1 MTDMTSINSITKKQ
15 SAEEVINLSQYFK
28 IINKFKWR
36 IFFLAAAVA
45 VLTAIIVKN
54 ITPIFQSTSTLLIE
68 ANQAKAVSFEEVM
81 GLDSNRKEYYLT
93 QFEILK
99 SNSIAAAVIAKLNL
113 QDEAEFI
120 PENDASVL
128 TMLRDVL
135 PFLPA
140 DDDAEVLTEQE
151 IAERKLRAVIK
162 QFSEQLTIKPIRK
175 TQLVSISF
183 ASEDPRLAA
192 KVANA
197 VGEVYIQ
204 QDLFDKISVN
214 ESASGWL
221 NLRLSELRVT
231 LDQSEAKLQSYSN
244 KENLISQSGLGVS
257 ALISKELDQ
266 TSQQLT
272 DARNQYNQLS
282 SIVALVNEQGSKDLT
297 LLESMPEISSH
308 PAIISLRQN
317 QIEAELD
324 ISDLSKVYGPK
335 HPKLM
340 SAQSELDTV
349 TKRMKSQILKL
360 VSGLDKSL
368 TTKKRNIKAL
378 ESDLASIKAKYHSVV
393 SKENTYRK
401 LQREVNTNRKIFDTF
416 LSRSKETEV
425 TSDFNSAVARFTDRA
440 FTAERPIKPKKAL
453 IVLLAFVAT
462 LGLGIVAA
470 FIFESLND
478 NFKSAKDVED
488 KLSFRMLGLLP
499 LVDVKNNQDLTLH
512 HFFSDSGRRFAESVR
527 TLRTSYILSHHE
539 QDKVIAV
546 TSSVPGEGKSTTSV
560 NLAFSL
566 GQMGKVLLIDGDMR
580 KPSICK
586 RFAIPNY
593 HSGLSNM
600 ISQTEILEDCLYHD
614 DESNITVMPCGN
626 LPSNPQE
633 LLVSKQFE
641 QLIKQLKTAYDYIII
656 DTPPVNAVSDA
667 LIIAKQVDSLMYVVK
682 SDDTRTGVV
691 KNGVGRLVD
700 ANIKIAGIVLN
711 KVDTR
716 STANSDYYYG
726 YYNDKAYGE
735 GTPVPSPASAT
746 KTSASTN
753 RTTDK
758 NTQAE
763 KELELS

>member
-1 MTDMTSINSITKKQ
+1 MTDMMSSNSMIKKQ
-15 SAEEVINLSQYFK
+15 PVEEVINLSNYFK

-36 IFFLAAAVA
+36 IFFLATAVA
-45 VLTAIIVKN
+45 ILTVIIVKN
-54 ITPIFQSTSTLLIE
+54 ITPTFQATSTLLIE
-68 ANQAKAVSFEEVM
+68 ADQAKAVSFEEVM
-81 GLDSNRKEYYLT
+81 GLDSNRKDYYLT

-99 SNSIAAAVIAKLNL
+99 SNTIAGAVITQLNL
-113 QDEAEFI
+113 QDEAEFQ
-120 PENDASVL
+120 PQQGESVMD
-128 TMLRDVL
+128 MLRDVL
-135 PFLPA
+135 PFLPT
-140 DDDAEVLTEQE
+140 DVAEVLTEKE
-151 IAERKLRAVIK
+151 LEERKLRALIR
-162 QFSEQLTIKPIRK
+162 QFSEQLTIQPIRK

-183 ASEDPRLAA
+183 DSQDPRLAA

-197 VGEVYIQ
+197 VGDVYIQ

-221 NLRLSELRVT
+221 HSRLSDLRVT
-231 LDQSEAKLQSYSN
+231 LDKSEAKLQAYSN
-244 KENLISQSGLGVS
+244 KENLISQSGEGVS

-272 DARNQYNQLS
+272 QARNEYNQLR
-282 SIVALVNEQGSKDLT
+282 SIVALVKEQGTKDLA

-308 PAIISLRQN
+308 PAIVSLRDN
-317 QIEAELD
+317 QIEVELK
-324 ISDLSKVYGPK
+324 ISDLSRVYGPK
-335 HPKLM
+335 HPKFK
-340 SAQSELDTV
+340 SAQSELNTV
-349 TKRMKSQILKL
+349 TKRMKSQILKI

-368 TTKKRNIKAL
+368 TTKKRNINAL
-378 ESDLASIKAKYHSVV
+378 ESDLASIKAKYHRVV
-393 SKENTYRK
+393 SKENIYRK

-440 FTAERPIKPKKAL
+440 FAPERPIKPKKAL

-462 LGLGIVAA
+462 FGLGIVAA
-470 FIFESLND
+470 FVFESLND
-478 NFKSAKDVED
+478 NFKSAKDIED

-499 LVDVKNNQDLTLH
+499 LVELKKHQDLGLH
-512 HFFSDSGRRFAESVR
+512 HFFTDTGRRFAESVR
-527 TLRTSYILSHHE
+527 TLRTSYILTHHE
-539 QDKVIAV
+539 DDKVIAI

-586 RFAIPNY
+586 RFSIPNY
-593 HSGLSNM
+593 HAGLSNM
-600 ISQTEILEDCLYHD
+600 IAQTEVLDDCLYHD
-614 DESNITVMPCGN
+614 DQSNITVMPCGN

-633 LLVSKQFE
+633 LLASKHFE
-641 QLIKQLKTAYDYIII
+641 QLIPQLKESYDYIII
-656 DTPPVNAVSDA
+656 DTPPINAVSDA
-667 LIIAKQVDSLMYVVK
+667 LIIAKQADSFMYVVK

-716 STANSDYYYG
+716 ASSNSDYYYG
-726 YYNDKAYGE
+726 YYSDKAYGSAVK
-735 GTPVPSPASAT
+735 TNTPASNDILTGKA
-746 KTSASTN
+746 N
-753 RTTDK
+753 PEDK
-758 NTQAE
+758 LQ
-763 KELELS
+763 LSS

>member
-1 MTDMTSINSITKKQ
+1 MTDMTSSNSMIKKQ
-15 SAEEVINLSQYFK
+15 PVEEVINLSHYFK
-28 IINKFKWR
+28 IINQFKWR
-36 IFFLAAAVA
+36 IFFLATAVA
-45 VLTAIIVKN
+45 ILTLIIVKN
-54 ITPIFQSTSTLLIE
+54 ITPTFQATSTLLIE

-99 SNSIAAAVIAKLNL
+99 SNTIAGAVITQLNL
-113 QDEAEFI
+113 QDEAEFQ
-120 PENDASVL
+120 PQQGESVMD
-128 TMLRDVL
+128 MLRDVL
-135 PFLPA
+135 PFLPT
-140 DDDAEVLTEQE
+140 DVAEVLTEQE
-151 IAERKLRAVIK
+151 LEERKLRALIR
-162 QFSEQLTIKPIRK
+162 QFSEQLTIQPIRK

-183 ASEDPRLAA
+183 DSQDPRLAA

-197 VGEVYIQ
+197 VGDVYIQ

-221 NLRLSELRVT
+221 HSRLSDLRVT
-231 LDQSEAKLQSYSN
+231 LDKSEAKLQAYSN
-244 KENLISQSGLGVS
+244 KENLISQSGEGVS

-272 DARNQYNQLS
+272 QARNEYNQLR
-282 SIVALVNEQGSKDLT
+282 SIVALVKEQGTKDLA

-308 PAIISLRQN
+308 PAIVSLRDN
-317 QIEAELD
+317 QIEVELK

-335 HPKLM
+335 HPTFK
-340 SAQSELDTV
+340 SAQSEWNTV
-349 TKRMKSQILKL
+349 TKRMKSRILKI

-378 ESDLASIKAKYHSVV
+378 ERDLASIKAKYHRVL
-393 SKENTYRK
+393 SKENIYRK
-401 LQREVNTNRKIFDTF
+401 LRREVNTNRKIFDTF

-440 FTAERPIKPKKAL
+440 FAPERPIKPKKAL

-462 LGLGIVAA
+462 FGLGIVAA
-470 FIFESLND
+470 FVFESLND
-478 NFKSAKDVED
+478 NFKSAKDIED

-499 LVDVKNNQDLTLH
+499 LVELKKHQDLGLH
-512 HFFSDSGRRFAESVR
+512 HFFTDTGRRFAESVR
-527 TLRTSYILSHHE
+527 TLRTSYILTHHE
-539 QDKVIAV
+539 DDKVIAI

-586 RFAIPNY
+586 RFSIPNY
-593 HSGLSNM
+593 HAGLSNM
-600 ISQTEILEDCLYHD
+600 IAQTEVLDDCLYHD
-614 DESNITVMPCGN
+614 DQSNITVMPCGN

-633 LLVSKQFE
+633 LLASKHFE
-641 QLIKQLKTAYDYIII
+641 QLITQLKESYDYIII
-656 DTPPVNAVSDA
+656 DTPPINAVSDA
-667 LIIAKQVDSLMYVVK
+667 LIIAKQADSLMYVVK

-691 KNGVGRLVD
+691 RNGVGRLVD

-711 KVDTR
+711 KVDIR
-716 STANSDYYYG
+716 ASANSDYYYG
-726 YYNDKAYGE
+726 YYSDKAYG
-735 GTPVPSPASAT
+735 SAVKT
-746 KTSASTN
+746 NTSASN
-753 RTTDK
+753 DILTDK
-758 NTQAE
+758 ADPEDKLQ
-763 KELELS
+763 LSS